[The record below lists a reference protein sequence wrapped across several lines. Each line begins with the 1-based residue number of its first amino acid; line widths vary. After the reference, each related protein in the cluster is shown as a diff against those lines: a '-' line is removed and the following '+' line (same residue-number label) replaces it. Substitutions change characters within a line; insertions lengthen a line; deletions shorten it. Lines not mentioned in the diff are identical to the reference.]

1 MHINMKYYIVT
12 IGAIFIALGIGIL
25 VGFNLNYDQAL
36 SKQQTSIIGD
46 LDNKFEEI
54 KTTNKDLEKKLS
66 KNKNEYNKLVEYV
79 NDNYAKLIKDE
90 LQDKHIGIIST
101 TENYDYTQD
110 VANTITDASGQVS
123 FNIIL
128 KDGITNNDKIKELSS
143 SQNLELKS
151 SKDVINY
158 LVDSLKESN
167 AIEKLQELA
176 KLDMIKINSI
186 ADNYVDYSQVVIASG
201 NNSEDSK
208 KFVDIDKNLISKLKS
223 EDKYIVATQKSDVG
237 FSYID
242 MYKKSKIP
250 TINNS
255 EEGLGK
261 LSLVYTLK
269 NSTEQGNFGRGE
281 SADSIIP
288 FK

>member
-79 NDNYAKLIKDE
+79 NNNYAKLIKDE

-101 TENYDYTQD
+101 TENYDYTED

-128 KDGITNNDKIKELSS
+128 KDGINNKDKIKELSS

-158 LVDSLKESN
+158 LVVSLKESN
-167 AIEKLQELA
+167 AIEKLQELE

>member
-12 IGAIFIALGIGIL
+12 IGAIFIALGIGML

-79 NDNYAKLIKDE
+79 NNNYAKLIKDE
-90 LQDKHIGIIST
+90 LQDRHIGIIST

-158 LVDSLKESN
+158 LIDSLKESN
-167 AIEKLQELA
+167 AIEKLQQLE
-176 KLDMIKINSI
+176 KLDMIKVNSI

-201 NNSEDSK
+201 NNNEDSK
-208 KFVDIDKNLISKLKS
+208 KFEDIDKNLISKLKS

-269 NSTEQGNFGRGE
+269 DSTEQGNFGRGE

>member
-12 IGAIFIALGIGIL
+12 IGAIFIALGIGML

-36 SKQQTSIIGD
+36 SKQQASIIGD

-158 LVDSLKESN
+158 LIDSLKESN
-167 AIEKLQELA
+167 AIEKLQQLE
-176 KLDMIKINSI
+176 KLDMIKVNSI

-201 NNSEDSK
+201 NNNEDSK
-208 KFVDIDKNLISKLKS
+208 KFEDIDKNLISKLKS

-269 NSTEQGNFGRGE
+269 DSTEQGNFGRGE